1 MNNKSTKHDRVH
13 TRGEVLSYRGERQST
28 VLVLCHTLPLPKGA
42 QGANKE
48 KKWGAASAKGGH
60 SVTTSDR
67 CDFENNSRML
77 RNYCEITARFLRDN
91 CEISSR

>member
-48 KKWGAASAKGGH
+48 RKWGAAIAKGGH
-60 SVTTSDR
+60 SVTKSER
-67 CDFENNSRML
+67 CDIPARYL
-77 RNYCEITARFLRDN
+77 RDNCEITTRFLRDN
-91 CEISSR
+91 CEISAT